1 MRNLLRLRQR
11 PIAASLVG
19 KLRALLRVLQI
30 TSQLKHPNVLEASR
44 LLRERL
50 TTIRRRFAA
59 FVYVV
64 VVVDVGAE
72 EERPGRRTV
81 MMAAAPRIS
90 PDAKGTQLRR
100 EPAILSWV
108 GRTAV
113 STGG

>member
-30 TSQLKHPNVLEASR
+30 TSQLKHPNVLEVSR

-81 MMAAAPRIS
+81 MAAAPRIS